1 MKIVM
6 LIYDFFPVV
15 GGAERQAQRLAK
27 ALIDKGHEVT
37 VLTRLP
43 KELFNEFEEIDGI
56 KVIRFKVSNKGK
68 LTPLSYLIKS
78 LAYIWR
84 NKKNIDVL
92 HAHSLNTTGFTAALA
107 TYLIKLPSISKIAG
121 GGNEIGC
128 EAKRMYLEGG
138 LKKFRIL
145 FMNKY
150 LSKYIAISRPIKQDL
165 LDIGVPEN
173 KISFLPNGINM
184 INEDKEDKQRKR
196 NKLKL
201 PQNKVIYLFVGRFE
215 PVKGIDI
222 LLKAW
227 MNTST
232 KFKERSQLVFLGQ
245 GSFNLEHF
253 SSEQS
258 INVVGKVDNVN
269 EFLIASDYFLLPSRY
284 EGISNALL
292 EAITHK
298 LPVIV
303 SDAGGNKDIVDKNTG
318 FLFEKENDVKLTR
331 ILEETLNYDE
341 NKLSAMT
348 QNAYFKI
355 NENYAM
361 ENVCNSY
368 EQLYINL
375 KNSD

>member
-1 MKIVM
+1 
-6 LIYDFFPVV
+6 
-15 GGAERQAQRLAK
+15 
-27 ALIDKGHEVT
+27 
-37 VLTRLP
+37 
-43 KELFNEFEEIDGI
+43 
-56 KVIRFKVSNKGK
+56 
-68 LTPLSYLIKS
+68 
-78 LAYIWR
+78 
-84 NKKNIDVL
+84 
-92 HAHSLNTTGFTAALA
+92 
-107 TYLIKLPSISKIAG
+107 
-121 GGNEIGC
+121 
-128 EAKRMYLEGG
+128 
-138 LKKFRIL
+138 
-145 FMNKY
+145 MNKY